1 VTNLIE
7 IGQVLKTK
15 REELGLSL
23 PDIEQQTKIRG
34 RYLEAIENGEWSI
47 LPGDVY
53 ARGFVRSYAEAVGLD
68 GNELLQ
74 QAQFAPSPDL
84 HGVGN
89 PSQSNERLEESSR
102 EQGKSPI
109 LDGAKRMATRPE
121 RTQAR
126 KRPNGLK
133 QNRRR
138 SHIGVG
144 AGQVAFVVVV
154 LALLG
159 AGWWLLQKP
168 HSAGAASSHP
178 SKGSG
183 SHQTGGRAGN
193 TTGNTTGSGG
203 NATKNSTGSKP
214 SAPTVQVASSSSANG
229 DVTYTVTSTKAQPLS
244 VQLTTSTS
252 ACWVQLT
259 EDGKMLNA
267 GGVTLAPN
275 TSKSWH
281 ANQSIVIRVGN
292 LNGLSMVVNGKT
304 VTLPQE
310 NHPINVTIVNKGQ

>member
-1 VTNLIE
+1 LSE

-23 PDIEQQTKIRG
+23 PDIEQETKIRG
-34 RYLEAIENGEWSI
+34 RYLEAIENGEWDI

-68 GNELLQ
+68 GNELLR
-74 QAQFAPSPDL
+74 QAQFAQSPDL
-84 HGVGN
+84 NDVGK
-89 PSQSNERLEESSR
+89 PRQSNEQPEETSR

-109 LDGAKRMATRPE
+109 PDGARRIATRPE
-121 RTQAR
+121 RAQAR
-126 KRPNGLK
+126 KRPNSLQ

-138 SHIGVG
+138 SSIGVG

-168 HSAGAASSHP
+168 HSAGAGSSQQF
-178 SKGSG
+178 KGSG

-193 TTGNTTGSGG
+193 TTGNTTGSSG
-203 NATKNSTGSKP
+203 NATNNAVGSTP
-214 SAPTVQVASSSSANG
+214 PPPTVQVASSSSANG
-229 DVTYTVTSTKAQPLS
+229 DVTYTVTSTKSQPLS

-275 TSKSWH
+275 MSKSWH
-281 ANQSIVIRVGN
+281 ANRSMVIRVGN
-292 LNGLSMVVNGKT
+292 LNGLSLVVNGKT

-310 NHPINVTIVNKGQ
+310 NHPINVTIVNKGK